1 MRSLI
6 AAVLLLLPSPAWAA
20 AWMRKDGSWEVI
32 SSAIFTD
39 ARHSFGNGRKPG
51 GATMFERG
59 LLQTDTQYGW
69 NDRVTLVLR
78 TETANV
84 HLQDAGNHLSAISNA
99 VEAGMR
105 YHLGDDLLADYDVLS
120 VEATARAA
128 GAFNFSVSANGQAG
142 GQAAGMRILYGAP
155 FKLAGKEGFVDAEL
169 AQRWLTRPRPDE
181 TAMDLTAGL
190 WLTPVGMIML
200 QSFNLFSGPARA
212 PYIRFRTHKLQASFV
227 WRWSPRTSFQVGG
240 YFSPAGAN
248 ALQESGLVVSLWT
261 DF

>member
-1 MRSLI
+1 M
-6 AAVLLLLPSPAWAA
+6 
-20 AWMRKDGSWEVI
+20 
-32 SSAIFTD
+32 
-39 ARHSFGNGRKPG
+39 
-51 GATMFERG
+51 
-59 LLQTDTQYGW
+59 
-69 NDRVTLVLR
+69 
-78 TETANV
+78 
-84 HLQDAGNHLSAISNA
+84 
-99 VEAGMR
+99 
-105 YHLGDDLLADYDVLS
+105 
-120 VEATARAA
+120 EATAREA
-128 GAFNFSVSANGQAG
+128 GAFNFSVSENGQAG

-169 AQRWLTRPRPDE
+169 AQRWLTPPRPDE

-248 ALQESGLVVSLWT
+248 ALQESGLVASLWT